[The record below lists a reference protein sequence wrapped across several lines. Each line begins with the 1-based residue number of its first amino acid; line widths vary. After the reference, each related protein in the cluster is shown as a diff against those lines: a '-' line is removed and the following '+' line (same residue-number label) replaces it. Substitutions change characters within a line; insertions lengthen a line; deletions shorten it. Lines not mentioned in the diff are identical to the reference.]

1 MGLMG
6 SFGLDAERPALSFWS
21 KGPLWLRLL
30 IVLLGAALAQ
40 LAGYGCGRA
49 IDCSP
54 GQQDGQCGL
63 GTGMGML
70 MGALGALVVLILG
83 LIGTL
88 GEWLW
93 RRRRE
98 QRRRANEEPAEGR

>member
-1 MGLMG
+1 MG
-6 SFGLDAERPALSFWS
+6 SFGTDEERPVLSLWS
-21 KGPLWLRLL
+21 RRPLWLRLL
-30 IVLLGAALAQ
+30 IVLLGAALVQ

-63 GTGMGML
+63 STGMGML
-70 MGALGALVVLILG
+70 MGALGALVVLTLG

-98 QRRRANEEPAEGR
+98 QKLNVSGE

>member
-6 SFGLDAERPALSFWS
+6 SFGPDEERPVLSFWS
-21 KGPLWLRLL
+21 KGPLWLRLF

-63 GTGMGML
+63 GTGMGMF

-98 QRRRANEEPAEGR
+98 QKLRAGNVSGAE

>member
-6 SFGLDAERPALSFWS
+6 SFGVDEERPVLSFWS

-30 IVLLGAALAQ
+30 IVLLTAALAQ
-40 LAGYGCGRA
+40 FAGYGCGRA

-70 MGALGALVVLILG
+70 MGAFGAALILIVG

-98 QRRRANEEPAEGR
+98 QRLRASEESAEG